1 MLRVTEFSIFNKTSQ
16 LAQNAKDISPIQN
29 EFLFLNT
36 FDKFPLAR
44 QTRLFY
50 IPLFYSHYTLPQY
63 ITIFAF
69 LFYYIIR
76 IILEPVRV
84 NIELRQTINPYH
96 YKHRVLV
103 LWAR

>member
-16 LAQNAKDISPIQN
+16 LAQNAKDISSIQN
-29 EFLFLNT
+29 ESLFLHT

-44 QTRLFY
+44 QTSLFY
-50 IPLFYSHYTLPQY
+50 IPLFYSHYKLPQY
-63 ITIFAF
+63 ITIFVF

-76 IILEPVRV
+76 IILDPVRV
-84 NIELRQTINPYH
+84 NIELRQTINPYY

-103 LWAR
+103 L